1 MTSHARGKKWIPG
14 LLILLLGAGSL
25 QAQNNVLFLDGGY
38 TELCANLAK
47 RDDDPT
53 KIAIT
58 GSRLEH
64 PPIEI
69 CSRAIREESS
79 ARFLRA
85 RNYNNRGV
93 LYFAQ
98 GALAQAQADFE
109 QAIMLQDELARAHIN
124 LGYTLVAQERWN
136 ESIAPLTR
144 GIELGAE
151 DLPKAYYNRGIA
163 FEETGQVASA
173 YRDYQMAAELAPD
186 WEAPRQE
193 LSRFSVRRGAAD
205 GG

>member
-1 MTSHARGKKWIPG
+1 MHAKKLRGVLGG
-14 LLILLLGAGSL
+14 LLLLLAAGPLS
-25 QAQNNVLFLDGGY
+25 AQNNVLFLDGGY

-53 KIAIT
+53 KVTIT
-58 GSRLEH
+58 GSRLEV

-79 ARFLRA
+79 ARFLAA

-98 GALAQAQADFE
+98 GSLAEAQADFE
-109 QAIMLQDELARAHIN
+109 QAIRLQDDLARAHIN
-124 LGYTLVAQERWN
+124 LGYTLVAQERWADC
-136 ESIAPLTR
+136 IAPLTR
-144 GIELGAE
+144 GIELGAQ

-163 FEETGQVASA
+163 FEETGQVAAA
-173 YRDYQMAAELAPD
+173 YHDYQMAAELAPQ
-186 WEAPRQE
+186 WESPRRE
-193 LSRFSVRRGAAD
+193 LSRFSVRTIPAN